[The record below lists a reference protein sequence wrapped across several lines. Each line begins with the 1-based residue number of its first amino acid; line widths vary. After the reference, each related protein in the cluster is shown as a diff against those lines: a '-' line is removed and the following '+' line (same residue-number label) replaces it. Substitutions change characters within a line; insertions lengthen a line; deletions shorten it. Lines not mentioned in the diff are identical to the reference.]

1 MGFISNSIRA
11 LVGLFVDDQSLAVAT
26 IVILGAVGAARHAG
40 LVGSTGAAV
49 WLCGAIA
56 VAILENVA
64 RSARTIGRQTG
75 AHKS

>member
-26 IVILGAVGAARHAG
+26 IVILGTVGAARHAG

-49 WLCGAIA
+49 LLCGAIA
-56 VAILENVA
+56 VALLENVS
-64 RSARTIGRQTG
+64 RSARTIGRQTS